1 MKLFKNI
8 FLIIFTFFI
17 TYSCV
22 EKEKVLDNGT
32 KLKYFKHG
40 DGKAIDDGQIVM
52 LNLQYFDHDGN
63 ELLNKVGND
72 PVVLLKDSSWKN
84 NGIIYEVID
93 NLVKGDRVF
102 FQITTEKFLENDP
115 RLATTPDSLKDK
127 LLSFY
132 CGVEN
137 VMDRDEFESFQR
149 EQYEKMQNEM
159 NNNMEEQLIID
170 AQIIDQYLAEKNIEA
185 INTASGL
192 RYVISEVGSGSNA
205 QVGSLVKVHYTGMLI
220 DGTKFDSSL
229 DRGVPF
235 EFTLGQG
242 QVIRGWDEGI
252 SYFNK
257 GAKGTLYIPS
267 SLGYGP
273 NGAGGGVIPP
283 NSILIFDIELLD
295 F

>member
-1 MKLFKNI
+1 MKVSDII
-8 FLIIFTFFI
+8 FLIVVALFM
-17 TYSCV
+17 TYSFLV
-22 EKEKVLDNGT
+22 KEQVMDNGI

-40 DGKAIDDGQIVM
+40 DGKAISDGQIVM

-63 ELLNKVGND
+63 ELLNKVGNN

-93 NLVKGDRVF
+93 NLEKGDSVF

-132 CGVEN
+132 CGVQDIMEK
-137 VMDRDEFESFQR
+137 DEFESFQR
-149 EQYEKMQNEM
+149 EQYEKMQNKM
-159 NNNMEEQLIID
+159 NNNIEEQLIID
-170 AQIIDQYLAEKNIEA
+170 AQIIDQYLVDKNIEA

-192 RYVISEVGSGSNA
+192 RYVISEAGSGPNAPVGSSA
-205 QVGSLVKVHYTGMLI
+205 KVRYTGMLL
-220 DGTKFDSSL
+220 DGTTFDS
-229 DRGVPF
+229 GEYAF
-235 EFTLGQG
+235 NLGQG

-252 SYFNK
+252 GYFNK
-257 GAKGTLYIPS
+257 GAKGTIYIPS
-267 SLGYGP
+267 ALGYGP
-273 NGAGGGVIPP
+273 NGSGGTIPP

>member
-1 MKLFKNI
+1 
-8 FLIIFTFFI
+8 
-17 TYSCV
+17 
-22 EKEKVLDNGT
+22 
-32 KLKYFKHG
+32 
-40 DGKAIDDGQIVM
+40 M

-93 NLVKGDRVF
+93 NLEKGDSVF

-137 VMDRDEFESFQR
+137 VMDRVEFENFQR

-159 NNNMEEQLIID
+159 NNNIEEQLIVD
-170 AQIIDQYLAEKNIEA
+170 AQIIDQYLVDKNIEA

-192 RYVISEVGSGSNA
+192 RYVISEAGSGPNAPVGSSA
-205 QVGSLVKVHYTGMLI
+205 KVRYTGMLL
-220 DGTKFDSSL
+220 DGTTFDS
-229 DRGVPF
+229 GEYTF
-235 EFTLGQG
+235 NLGQG

-252 SYFNK
+252 GYFNK
-257 GAKGTLYIPS
+257 GAKGTIYIPS
-267 SLGYGP
+267 ALGYGP
-273 NGAGGGVIPP
+273 NGSGGTIPP

>member
-1 MKLFKNI
+1 MKLLKNI
-8 FLIIFTFFI
+8 FLIVFTLFI

-22 EKEKVLDNGT
+22 EKEKVLDNGI

-40 DGKAIDDGQIVM
+40 DGETIEDGQIVM

-93 NLVKGDRVF
+93 NLEKGDSVF

-137 VMDRDEFESFQR
+137 VMNRDEFEGFQR
-149 EQYEKMQNEM
+149 EQYEKMKNEM
-159 NNNMEEQLIID
+159 NNNVEEQLIID
-170 AQIIDQYLAEKNIEA
+170 AQIIDQYLVDKDIEA

-192 RYVISEVGSGSNA
+192 RYVISEEGSGPNAPVGSSA
-205 QVGSLVKVHYTGMLI
+205 KVLYAGMFL
-220 DGTKFDSSL
+220 DGTTFDS
-229 DRGVPF
+229 GEYTF
-235 EFTLGQG
+235 NLGQG

-252 SYFNK
+252 GYFNK
-257 GAKGTLYIPS
+257 GAKGTIYIPS
-267 SLGYGP
+267 ALGYGP
-273 NGAGGGVIPP
+273 NGRSGIPP

>member
-1 MKLFKNI
+1 MKVLDII
-8 FLIIFTFFI
+8 FLIVVTLFI
-17 TYSCV
+17 TYSFLV
-22 EKEKVLDNGT
+22 KEKVLDNGI

-40 DGKAIDDGQIVM
+40 DGKAIEDGQIVM

-93 NLVKGDRVF
+93 NLEKGDSVF

-137 VMDRDEFESFQR
+137 VMNKDEFESFQR
-149 EQYEKMQNEM
+149 EQYEKMQNQM

-170 AQIIDQYLAEKNIEA
+170 AQIIDQYLVDKNIEA

-192 RYVISEVGSGSNA
+192 RYVILEAGSGSNA
-205 QVGSLVKVHYTGMLI
+205 PVGSSAKVRYIGMLL
-220 DGTKFDSSL
+220 DGTTFDS
-229 DRGVPF
+229 GEYTF
-235 EFTLGQG
+235 NLGQG
-242 QVIRGWDEGI
+242 QVIKGWDEGFG
-252 SYFNK
+252 YFNK

-267 SLGYGP
+267 ALGYGP
-273 NGAGGGVIPP
+273 NGSGEAIPP

>member
-1 MKLFKNI
+1 MKVLDII
-8 FLIIFTFFI
+8 FLIVVTLFI
-17 TYSCV
+17 TYSFLV
-22 EKEKVLDNGT
+22 KEKVLDNGI

-40 DGKAIDDGQIVM
+40 DGKAIEDGQIVM

-93 NLVKGDRVF
+93 NLEKGDSVF

-137 VMDRDEFESFQR
+137 VMNKDEFESFKR
-149 EQYEKMQNEM
+149 EQYEKMQNQM

-170 AQIIDQYLAEKNIEA
+170 AQIIDQYLVDKNIEA

-192 RYVISEVGSGSNA
+192 RYVILEAGSGPNASVGSSA
-205 QVGSLVKVHYTGMLI
+205 KVRYIGMLL
-220 DGTKFDSSL
+220 DGTTFDS
-229 DRGVPF
+229 GEYTF
-235 EFTLGQG
+235 NLGQG

-252 SYFNK
+252 GYFNK

-267 SLGYGP
+267 ALGYGP
-273 NGAGGGVIPP
+273 NGSGEAIPP

>member
-8 FLIIFTFFI
+8 FLIVFTLFI

-22 EKEKVLDNGT
+22 EKEKVLDNGI

-40 DGKAIDDGQIVM
+40 DGETIEDGQIVM

-63 ELLNKVGND
+63 ELLNKVGNN

-93 NLVKGDRVF
+93 NLEKGDSVF

-137 VMDRDEFESFQR
+137 VMDRVEFENFQR

-159 NNNMEEQLIID
+159 NNKIEEQLIVD
-170 AQIIDQYLAEKNIEA
+170 AQIIDQYLVDKNIEA

-192 RYVISEVGSGSNA
+192 RYVISEAGSGPNAPVGSSA
-205 QVGSLVKVHYTGMLI
+205 KVRYTEC
-220 DGTKFDSSL
+220 F
-229 DRGVPF
+229 
-235 EFTLGQG
+235 
-242 QVIRGWDEGI
+242 
-252 SYFNK
+252 
-257 GAKGTLYIPS
+257 
-267 SLGYGP
+267 
-273 NGAGGGVIPP
+273 
-283 NSILIFDIELLD
+283 
-295 F
+295 

>member
-1 MKLFKNI
+1 MKVLDII
-8 FLIIFTFFI
+8 FLIVVTLFI
-17 TYSCV
+17 TYSFLV
-22 EKEKVLDNGT
+22 KEKVLDNGI

-40 DGKAIDDGQIVM
+40 DGKAIEDGQIVM

-93 NLVKGDRVF
+93 NLEKGDSVF

-137 VMDRDEFESFQR
+137 VMNKDEFESFKR
-149 EQYEKMQNEM
+149 EQYEKMLNQM

-170 AQIIDQYLAEKNIEA
+170 AQIIDQYLVDKNIEA

-192 RYVISEVGSGSNA
+192 RYVILEAGSGPNASVGSSA
-205 QVGSLVKVHYTGMLI
+205 KVRYIGMLL
-220 DGTKFDSSL
+220 DGTTFDS
-229 DRGVPF
+229 GEYTF
-235 EFTLGQG
+235 NLGQG

-252 SYFNK
+252 GYFNK

-267 SLGYGP
+267 ALGYGP
-273 NGAGGGVIPP
+273 NGSGEAIPP

>member
-1 MKLFKNI
+1 MKVSDII
-8 FLIIFTFFI
+8 FLIVVALFM
-17 TYSCV
+17 TYSFLV
-22 EKEKVLDNGT
+22 KEQVMDSGI

-40 DGKAIDDGQIVM
+40 DGKAISDGQIVM

-63 ELLNKVGND
+63 ELLNKVGNN

-93 NLVKGDRVF
+93 NLEKGDSVF

-137 VMDRDEFESFQR
+137 VMDRVEFENFQR

-159 NNNMEEQLIID
+159 NNNIEEQLIID
-170 AQIIDQYLAEKNIEA
+170 AQIIDQYLVDKNIEA

-192 RYVISEVGSGSNA
+192 RYVISEAGSGPNAPVGSSA
-205 QVGSLVKVHYTGMLI
+205 KVRYTGMLL
-220 DGTKFDSSL
+220 DGTTFDS
-229 DRGVPF
+229 GEYTF
-235 EFTLGQG
+235 NLGQG

-252 SYFNK
+252 GYFNK
-257 GAKGTLYIPS
+257 GAKGTIYIPS
-267 SLGYGP
+267 ALGYGP
-273 NGAGGGVIPP
+273 NGSGGTIPP

>member
-1 MKLFKNI
+1 MNFIRNALRYKTQLKNGILCQEIRMDTTIEVTSFYKTAPFPNFEDFQGKRDLAEVVEKNI
-8 FLIIFTFFI
+8 FLIVFTLFI

-93 NLVKGDRVF
+93 NLEKGDSVF

-137 VMDRDEFESFQR
+137 MMDKDEFESFQR
-149 EQYEKMQNEM
+149 VFHV
-159 NNNMEEQLIID
+159 
-170 AQIIDQYLAEKNIEA
+170 A
-185 INTASGL
+185 
-192 RYVISEVGSGSNA
+192 
-205 QVGSLVKVHYTGMLI
+205 
-220 DGTKFDSSL
+220 
-229 DRGVPF
+229 
-235 EFTLGQG
+235 
-242 QVIRGWDEGI
+242 
-252 SYFNK
+252 
-257 GAKGTLYIPS
+257 
-267 SLGYGP
+267 
-273 NGAGGGVIPP
+273 
-283 NSILIFDIELLD
+283 
-295 F
+295 

>member
-1 MKLFKNI
+1 M
-8 FLIIFTFFI
+8 
-17 TYSCV
+17 
-22 EKEKVLDNGT
+22 DNGI

-40 DGKAIDDGQIVM
+40 DGKAIEDGQIVM

-93 NLVKGDRVF
+93 NLEKGDSVF

-115 RLATTPDSLKDK
+115 RLAITPDSLKDK

-137 VMDRDEFESFQR
+137 VMNKDEFESFKR
-149 EQYEKMQNEM
+149 EQYEKTQNQM

-170 AQIIDQYLAEKNIEA
+170 AQIIDQYLVDKNIEA

-192 RYVISEVGSGSNA
+192 RYVILEAGSGPNASVGSSA
-205 QVGSLVKVHYTGMLI
+205 KVRYIGMLL
-220 DGTKFDSSL
+220 DGTTFDS
-229 DRGVPF
+229 GEYTF
-235 EFTLGQG
+235 NLGQG
-242 QVIRGWDEGI
+242 QVIKGWDEGFG
-252 SYFNK
+252 YFNK

-267 SLGYGP
+267 ALGYGP
-273 NGAGGGVIPP
+273 NGSGEAIPP

>member
-1 MKLFKNI
+1 MKVLDII
-8 FLIIFTFFI
+8 FLIVVTLFI
-17 TYSCV
+17 TYSFLV
-22 EKEKVLDNGT
+22 KEKVLDNGI

-40 DGKAIDDGQIVM
+40 DGKAIEDGQIVM

-84 NGIIYEVID
+84 NGIIYEVIE
-93 NLVKGDRVF
+93 NLEKGDSVF

-137 VMDRDEFESFQR
+137 VMNKDEFESFKR
-149 EQYEKMQNEM
+149 EQYEKMQNQM

-170 AQIIDQYLAEKNIEA
+170 AQIIDQYLVDKNIEA

-192 RYVISEVGSGSNA
+192 RYVILEAGSGSNA
-205 QVGSLVKVHYTGMLI
+205 PVGSSAKVRYIGMLL
-220 DGTKFDSSL
+220 DGTTFDS
-229 DRGVPF
+229 GEYTF
-235 EFTLGQG
+235 NLGQG
-242 QVIRGWDEGI
+242 QVIKGWDEGFG
-252 SYFNK
+252 YFNK

-267 SLGYGP
+267 ALGYGP
-273 NGAGGGVIPP
+273 NGSGEAIPP

>member
-1 MKLFKNI
+1 MKLFKNLFFI
-8 FLIIFTFFI
+8 VFTLFI

-40 DGKAIDDGQIVM
+40 DGEAIDNGQIVM
-52 LNLQYFDHDGN
+52 LNLQYFDHEGN

-93 NLVKGDRVF
+93 NLEKGDSVF

-137 VMDRDEFESFQR
+137 VMDKDEFESFQR
-149 EQYEKMQNEM
+149 EQYEKMQNKM
-159 NNNMEEQLIID
+159 NNNTEEQLIID
-170 AQIIDQYLAEKNIEA
+170 AKIIDQYLADKNIEA

-192 RYVISEVGSGSNA
+192 RYVISEEGSGPNA
-205 QVGSLVKVHYTGMLI
+205 PVGSLVEVHYTGMLI
-220 DGTKFDSSL
+220 DGTTFDSSL
-229 DRGVPF
+229 DRGEPF

-252 SYFNK
+252 GYFNK

-267 SLGYGP
+267 ALGYGS
-273 NGAGGGVIPP
+273 NGAGGTIPP

>member
-1 MKLFKNI
+1 M
-8 FLIIFTFFI
+8 
-17 TYSCV
+17 
-22 EKEKVLDNGT
+22 DNGT

-93 NLVKGDRVF
+93 NLVKGDSVF

-192 RYVISEVGSGSNA
+192 RYVISEMGSGSNA

-273 NGAGGGVIPP
+273 NGVGGGVIPP
-283 NSILIFDIELLD
+283 NAILIFDIELLD